1 MWKPVMRDGKWV
13 VVDHDDRTY
22 PRILL
27 GSDDAPLKFQTY
39 ERAQDEADTLNRPA
53 TPN

>member
-27 GSDDAPLKFQTY
+27 GHDDKPLAFRTY
-39 ERAQDEADTLNRPA
+39 VRAQDEADTLNRPQPA
-53 TPN
+53 N

>member
-13 VVDHDDRTY
+13 VVDHGTSAY

-27 GSDDAPLKFQTY
+27 GSDDTPLAFHTY
-39 ERAQDEADTLNRPA
+39 EQAQDEAGTLNRP
-53 TPN
+53 TPAN